1 MSQHEIKSRT
11 DRLIS
16 ILSVLAFFA
25 LMGLAQHQD
34 AKDDAAARA
43 SEQGR
48 EVVAK

>member
-1 MSQHEIKSRT
+1 MSTHQIRHRT
-11 DRLIS
+11 DRLIA
-16 ILSVLAFFA
+16 ILCIAIFA
-25 LMGLAQHQD
+25 ALYVNAQHQD